1 MVVHDGDLVA
11 RGRNLVAT
19 ETVSQAESIR
29 RYVLVHHVKPARAT
43 GIVELTIR
51 AGDVCR
57 GMRLHDRTPNVC
69 SVLGSRKFLEMA
81 RLRLLDRV
89 GPQQSTTTTFHYA
102 LVGSPTGVPSTR
114 AALPGASKAS
124 RKEQRAG
131 GVGRRVRVGD
141 STPTVVI
148 QCAGTKAP
156 SAGHLALESGRRVK
170 FVADPKDAPKDR
182 SMSYRRPDDPAFS
195 GMSWREVLV
204 EYNQAPVD
212 NRLNLLP
219 AWTLYEPRACPRL
232 YAELAEAYGVENVFI
247 LSAGWGLV
255 AADFLLPD
263 YDITFSNQA
272 ASYKRRR
279 KRDRYED
286 FSMLPTDLAGPI
298 VFLGGTDYVALFCS
312 LTRDVEARRIVF
324 HYSGTPPR
332 AMNCELRRFEA
343 ASPRNWHYECA
354 NALIRGQIRVA

>member
-1 MVVHDGDLVA
+1 M
-11 RGRNLVAT
+11 
-19 ETVSQAESIR
+19 SQAESIR
-29 RYVLVHHVKPARAT
+29 RYVLVHHVEPAKAE

-57 GMRLHDRTPNVC
+57 GMGLHDRTPNVC
-69 SVLGSRKFLEMA
+69 SVLGSRKFLDMA

-102 LVGSPTGVPSTR
+102 LVRSATGVPSTR
-114 AALPGASKAS
+114 AALPGASKVS
-124 RKEQRAG
+124 RNERHAG
-131 GVGRRVRVGD
+131 GVGRRVCVGD
-141 STPTVVI
+141 ATPTVVI

-195 GMSWREVLV
+195 GMSWREILV
-204 EYNQAPVD
+204 EYNRAPAD

-219 AWTLYEPRACPRL
+219 AWTLYAPRACPRL
-232 YAELAEAYGVENVFI
+232 YAELVEAYGVENVFI

-255 AADFLLPD
+255 AADFLLPN

-279 KRDRYED
+279 KRDRYAD
-286 FSMLPTDLAGPI
+286 FAMLPTDRAGPI

-332 AMNCELRRFEA
+332 AMDCELRRFEA

-354 NALIRGQIRVA
+354 TALIRGQMRVA

>member
-1 MVVHDGDLVA
+1 M
-11 RGRNLVAT
+11 
-19 ETVSQAESIR
+19 SQAESIR
-29 RYVLVHHVKPARAT
+29 RYVLVHHVEPARAE

-57 GMRLHDRTPNVC
+57 GMGLHDRTPNVC
-69 SVLGSRKFLEMA
+69 SVLGSRKFLDMA
-81 RLRLLDRV
+81 RLRLLHRV

-102 LVGSPTGVPSTR
+102 LVRSPTGVPSTR
-114 AALPGASKAS
+114 AALPGASKVS
-124 RKEQRAG
+124 RNERHAG
-131 GVGRRVRVGD
+131 GVGRRVCVGD
-141 STPTVVI
+141 ATPTVVI
-148 QCAGTKAP
+148 QCAGTKAL

-182 SMSYRRPDDPAFS
+182 SVSYRRPDDPAFS
-195 GMSWREVLV
+195 GMSWRKVLV
-204 EYNQAPVD
+204 EYNCAPAN

-219 AWTLYEPRACPRL
+219 AWTLYEPGACPRL
-232 YAELAEAYGVENVFI
+232 YAELVEAYGVENVFI

-255 AADFLLPD
+255 AADFLLPN

-279 KRDRYED
+279 KRDRYAD
-286 FSMLPTDLAGPI
+286 FAMLPTDRAGPI

-332 AMNCELRRFEA
+332 AMDCELRRFEA
-343 ASPRNWHYECA
+343 ASPRNWC
-354 NALIRGQIRVA
+354 